1 MPDIEPADAPAGPP
15 DPTDRR
21 IRPAGDG
28 PSGPAHQW
36 IRARHRHDRR
46 RLLTAVAAGAVLVGM
61 DAHRSR
67 LPGAVPAGAVL
78 AEVDAHRRRR
88 GPYTAAGQ
96 LLRTVVPEAWR
107 RYPELVSRHE
117 VEVLSLAPEL
127 RDLIP
132 ATRHTLTSLAVP
144 EERTRFYSRLR
155 TLRIA
160 HGLVEFLNDHLRR
173 LGGGPRYLL
182 VDNLHHADPTDQ
194 ELCAVLLRRA
204 DPELL
209 RLVIATDTDDLV
221 APPGPLAVSLPGA
234 LRRYATEVVA
244 AATPPPEPEGSDL
257 DLARRYV
264 TDDCVDD
271 DPRVRAA
278 YQRLDPA
285 DRARLHDERVA
296 ELTGHPEWS
305 VRLGALP
312 YHAEHGTDPAG
323 AGADALRAALDYCVD
338 MGFYHATVDYGERGR
353 AVVDWTGQ
361 LDHWWAFTTKMTTS
375 LAALGLPEQA
385 LALYHEARA
394 QTTAPMVHLQAAYA
408 TAMLH
413 TRYLPKEH
421 QDHHTA
427 RGWANLAIA
436 IAQCLPD
443 PKIRA
448 FKTVFNQNGLALVA
462 VHEGRLDE
470 ALTLVSNGID
480 RLEQDLD
487 DTEHAL
493 HRSVLRHN
501 RSQVYAALGRYDDAL
516 TDLDA
521 VIAADPHY
529 PEYHFDRGNLL
540 RRLGRPAEAVD
551 CYERALALSPPFPEV
566 YYNRGDAR
574 VELGDLAGALA
585 DFGYVLELDPTHL
598 DAYVNRAGLR
608 LELGDADGAWHDVRA
623 GLALDPENPH
633 LRCVQGQ
640 LLTADDP
647 TAATRVLT
655 GLVTTHP
662 DFADGWAA
670 RGAAAYD
677 RGELADAVT
686 DFGRALALADNPAVR
701 FNRGTALAGAGRYE
715 EALVDFTEVH
725 AATGDPEARTQIG
738 ICLERLGRATVR
750 MG

>member
-1 MPDIEPADAPAGPP
+1 MPDIRPAGAPDGPP
-15 DPTDRR
+15 DPPHR
-21 IRPAGDG
+21 
-28 PSGPAHQW
+28 W
-36 IRARHRHDRR
+36 IRAPHRHDRR
-46 RLLTAVAAGAVLVGM
+46 RLLAA
-61 DAHRSR
+61 
-67 LPGAVPAGAVL
+67 AVPAGPVL
-78 AEVDAHRRRR
+78 ADVDAHRRRR
-88 GPYTAAGQ
+88 GPYTAGGE

-107 RYPELVSRHE
+107 HWPELVSRHE
-117 VEVLSLAPEL
+117 VEVLSLAPEM

-160 HGLVEFLNDHLRR
+160 HGVVEFLNGYLGR
-173 LGGGPRYLL
+173 LDGGPRYLL
-182 VDNLHHADPTDQ
+182 VDNLHEADPTDQ

-204 DPELL
+204 DPGLL
-209 RLVIATDTDDLV
+209 RLVVATGTDDPV
-221 APPGPLAVSLPGA
+221 VPPGPLAVSLAGA
-234 LRRYATEVVA
+234 MRRYATEVVVA
-244 AATPPPEPEGSDL
+244 PTPAPDLPECSDL
-257 DLARRYV
+257 ELARRYV
-264 TDDCVDD
+264 AADCVDD
-271 DPRVRAA
+271 DPRVLAA
-278 YQRLDPA
+278 YRRIDPGE
-285 DRARLHDERVA
+285 RARLHDQRVA
-296 ELTGHPEWS
+296 ELAEEPDWS
-305 VRLGALP
+305 LRLGALP
-312 YHAEHGTDPAG
+312 YHAEHGADPAG

-353 AVVDWTGQ
+353 AVVDWTAQ
-361 LDHWWAFTTKMTTS
+361 LDHWWAFTTKLTTS
-375 LAALGLPEQA
+375 LAALGLPELA

-394 QTTAPMVHLQAAYA
+394 RTTAPMVHLQAAYA

-413 TRYLPKEH
+413 TRYLPKES

-443 PKIRA
+443 PKTRA

-470 ALTLVSNGID
+470 ALTLVSNGIE
-480 RLEQDLD
+480 RLERDLD

-516 TDLDA
+516 ADLDA
-521 VIAADPHY
+521 VIAADPRY

-574 VELGDLAGALA
+574 VELGDLAGALS
-585 DFGYVLELDPTHL
+585 DFSYVLELDETHL

-608 LELGDADGAWHDVRA
+608 FELGDAEGAWHDVRE
-623 GLALDPENPH
+623 GLALDPDNPH
-633 LRCVQGQ
+633 LCCVQGQ
-640 LLTADDP
+640 LLIADDP
-647 TAATRVLT
+647 AAAHRVLT
-655 GLVTTHP
+655 GLVTAHP
-662 DFADGWAA
+662 GFADGWAA

-677 RGELADAVT
+677 RGDLADAVA
-686 DFGRALALADNPAVR
+686 DFGRALALVDTPATR
-701 FNRGTALAGAGRYE
+701 FNRGTALAESGRYE
-715 EALVDFTEVH
+715 EALADFTEVH
-725 AATGDPEARTQIG
+725 ASTGDPEARTQIG
-738 ICLERLGRATVR
+738 ICLERLGRTTVR
-750 MG
+750 TG